1 MRVGEN
7 IAKRS
12 GALSPFGRHR
22 VILPVYIPSL
32 EGYFAKALDVLHLCL
47 ESLRC
52 TTRGN
57 ASITVISNG
66 SAPSVEEDL
75 VRLYKEGW
83 IDQLAIN
90 RRNRGKV
97 DAVVAAARATFEELI
112 TITDC
117 DVLFMPGWV
126 EAVEEV
132 FRQFPECGVAS
143 PAPNPRLSWYY
154 ASATI
159 LGALAKRELCYQ
171 KVVPEIDLDR
181 FAASIGSSGLFT
193 KGDREAQMIVK
204 RNGAVACVGCG
215 HFVFTIRR
223 AVLAGVPREP
233 ACDALG
239 GRAHE
244 MWLDRPADFL
254 GLWRLATTRAYAY
267 HIGNV
272 LEAWMYE
279 ALESIVRG
287 GNASGGVTAQL
298 PAVRRGWPSRVPLR
312 LRLGLVSALRRLR
325 VVGIVG
331 LGLRRDEAGHEA

>member
-1 MRVGEN
+1 MRVGDN
-7 IAKRS
+7 VAKRS
-12 GALSPFGRHR
+12 EALPPFGRHR

-32 EGYFAKALDVLHLCL
+32 DEYFAKAIDVLHLCL
-47 ESLRC
+47 ESLRL
-52 TTRGN
+52 TTQGI

-66 SAPSVEEDL
+66 SAPAVEDDL
-75 VRLYKEGW
+75 VRLYRAGW

-90 RRNRGKV
+90 RRNWGKV
-97 DAVVAAARATFEELI
+97 DAVVGAARATFEELI
-112 TITDC
+112 TIADC
-117 DVLFMPGWV
+117 DVLFMPGWM

-159 LGALAKRELCYQ
+159 LGALVKRELGYE

-181 FAASIGSSGLFT
+181 FAASIGSSELFT
-193 KGDREAQMIVK
+193 KGDRGAQMVVK
-204 RNGAVACVGCG
+204 RNGAAACVGCG

-223 AVLAGVPREP
+223 GVLAAVPPEP

-244 MWLDRPADFL
+244 MWLDRPADVL
-254 GLWRLATTRAYAY
+254 GLWRLATTRAYAH
-267 HIGNV
+267 HIGNMP
-272 LEAWMYE
+272 EAWMYE
-279 ALESIVRG
+279 ALESIVRD
-287 GNASGGVTAQL
+287 GNALSGVTAPL
-298 PAVRRGWPSRVPLR
+298 PDVRRGWPSRVPLR

-325 VVGIVG
+325 VVGIG
-331 LGLRRDEAGHEA
+331 GRGLRRGEAEHEA